1 MESEKLKEINL
12 NLKKFVLILKYIS
25 QNYYAHVQC
34 ARNTEIQHF
43 LNTLPKSST
52 EIGR

>member
-1 MESEKLKEINL
+1 MESEKLKQVNL
-12 NLKKFVLILKYIS
+12 KLKKFVLILKYIS
-25 QNYYAHVQC
+25 QNYY

-52 EIGR
+52 EI

>member
-1 MESEKLKEINL
+1 M
-12 NLKKFVLILKYIS
+12 IS
-25 QNYYAHVQC
+25 QNSYAHVQS